1 MSTANQETVTNFV
14 QVDVVRAEKSALFLG
29 IFHVKSNIVKTYSRE
44 DMTRHRRSLQ
54 LEKELYLAKKKLE
67 KFETVERASDKRKS
81 DVQQEL
87 LCASKNVGRLKI
99 SCCSSLEIEKRV
111 EQEIFLCRDRTCELE
126 GRDCQV
132 SNVETAFHSLE
143 NNKESLYQELLERP
157 EKKADGE
164 IAPDSLQQERGCVK
178 NGRAREGV
186 KTNKREIWIGKL
198 KSDKEYLG
206 GEPMKS
212 REVISTSESQIGTLL
227 LDKNEL
233 SAESKETKKSDVESN
248 LEFGKRFIDGGNSE
262 RSIPSQQFILG
273 TYDEKSTD
281 EIRKLHEVA
290 ADLETKH
297 ATCKAELENQQNL
310 ITTIISREKAVSR
323 AAREA
328 ARDLQLQLDE
338 SRHEIE
344 KRDVMVK
351 TLAEDKRRLVH
362 NILEF
367 RRNYQQKCDT
377 FDAELDAQKTVCV
390 RPRVEDRLVC
400 TNLQDYEEKF
410 QQLADLISQEPNRQI
425 TGSSWYYSHE
435 QKAATSL
442 YKASKSV
449 HGDYA
454 KRDRENI
461 ESLSPGESLLQDS
474 GERKKEIFRGHL
486 PKKRK
491 DKSVEVGNRRQ
502 FHATVKSASESADIE
517 WNEPHADCV
526 SKYRESCHDQ
536 TVRKTLLMAEEEGR
550 APTVEM
556 ENELNER
563 SIENDSKIEEYQPD
577 IDGVRSEN
585 DAVEIENCSSTL
597 EEQEIEQVEPSNVS
611 NGDEIACPI
620 VESEFTNGHASL
632 VPDEQENDFAATT
645 IDDFESVKKRK
656 EELQQL
662 CEELMEE
669 RDKATRSLKGRDD
682 EILRLR
688 MRAVETEH
696 EKADLKIQLAKA
708 SDRSDVLEN
717 ELASVKEENEKLKA
731 EVERLRKRIEELE
744 AENSDLKSKL
754 QARADQDHADGK
766 KETADLENA
775 EVAGTVAGKVS
786 GTLVVEDQAE
796 EPVTVQNEERLE
808 SEPQEHERR
817 DKTTT
822 SNGAAK
828 ESAPATDEGAVK
840 RRENKR
846 TAPNYYRHSFT
857 GSLPRP
863 FHRHEL
869 HLQRSFDHNPKHER
883 SESFHSDTSEE
894 NESGSHAA
902 APSVPSFMKRKASN
916 PYLKSGFSPVQFNY
930 QPLPESISNKRES
943 WLDGVRARGDSLS
956 RVRDSSSD
964 SEGSGIGNG
973 ASHSVEKNH
982 EWVECGETANTLNSA
997 PDEHRKKHAENTENS
1012 TKDLL
1017 QSTHEEQQESVS
1029 LSEQPSENVTGQAQ
1043 VDVEEQER
1051 REHVSDLVS
1060 MWNSRTAEAADI

>member
-1 MSTANQETVTNFV
+1 
-14 QVDVVRAEKSALFLG
+14 
-29 IFHVKSNIVKTYSRE
+29 
-44 DMTRHRRSLQ
+44 MTRHRRSLQ

-99 SCCSSLEIEKRV
+99 SCCTSLEIEKRV

-132 SNVETAFHSLE
+132 SNVETAYQSLE

-157 EKKADGE
+157 EKIADGE
-164 IAPDSLQQERGCVK
+164 IALDSVQQEKGCVK
-178 NGRAREGV
+178 NGRAQEGV
-186 KTNKREIWIGKL
+186 KTNKSEIWIGKL
-198 KSDKEYLG
+198 KSNKEYLG
-206 GEPMKS
+206 GESMKS
-212 REVISTSESQIGTLL
+212 REVISTPESQIGTLFQ
-227 LDKNEL
+227 DKNEL

-248 LEFGKRFIDGGNSE
+248 LGFRQRFLDGGNRE
-262 RSIPSQQFILG
+262 RSIPNQHFILEA
-273 TYDEKSTD
+273 YDEKSTD

-290 ADLETKH
+290 ADLETKY
-297 ATCKAELENQQNL
+297 ATCKTELENQQNL

-338 SRHEIE
+338 SRQEIE

-351 TLAEDKRRLVH
+351 TLAEDKRSLEH

-367 RRNYQQKCDT
+367 RRSYQQKCDT
-377 FDAELDAQKTVCV
+377 FDAELDAEKTVCA

-400 TNLQDYEEKF
+400 TNLQDYEEKY
-410 QQLADLISQEPNRQI
+410 QQVADLISQEPNRQI

-435 QKAATSL
+435 QKAATSP

-449 HGDYA
+449 HSDYA
-454 KRDRENI
+454 KYDRENI
-461 ESLSPGESLLQDS
+461 ESLSPGESLLQDP
-474 GERKKEIFRGHL
+474 GERKKEIFCGQL

-502 FHATVKSASESADIE
+502 FHATAESANESADLE

-536 TVRKTLLMAEEEGR
+536 TVLKTLLMADEDGR
-550 APTVEM
+550 APIVEM
-556 ENELNER
+556 ENELDER
-563 SIENDSKIEEYQPD
+563 SIENDSKFDEYQPD
-577 IDGVRSEN
+577 LDGVRSAN
-585 DAVEIENCSSTL
+585 DAVEIENCSSTH
-597 EEQEIEQVEPSNVS
+597 EEQEIEQVEPSDVS
-611 NGDEIACPI
+611 NGDGIASPI
-620 VESEFTNGHASL
+620 IESEFTNGHVSL
-632 VPDEQENDFAATT
+632 VPDEQENDFVATT

-708 SDRSDVLEN
+708 LDRSDVLEN

-754 QARADQDHADGK
+754 QTRADQDRDGK
-766 KETADLENA
+766 KETADLESA
-775 EVAGTVAGKVS
+775 EIAGTVAGKAA
-786 GTLVVEDQAE
+786 GTVAEDQAE
-796 EPVTVQNEERLE
+796 EPVTVQSEERLE
-808 SEPQEHERR
+808 SEPQEHVPR
-817 DKTTT
+817 DVVDNTTT
-822 SNGAAK
+822 SEGAAK
-828 ESAPATDEGAVK
+828 ESAPAADEGIVK

-894 NESGSHAA
+894 SESGGHAA
-902 APSVPSFMKRKASN
+902 APSAPSFMRRKVSN
-916 PYLKSGFSPVQFNY
+916 TYLKSGFSPVQFNY
-930 QPLPESISNKRES
+930 QPLPESIANKRES

-964 SEGSGIGNG
+964 SESSGIGNG

-997 PDEHRKKHAENTENS
+997 PEEHRKKHAENTENS

-1017 QSTHEEQQESVS
+1017 QSTLEEQQESVS
-1029 LSEQPSENVTGQAQ
+1029 LSEQPSENVTGKPQ
-1043 VDVEEQER
+1043 VDGEEQER